1 VPAAEAI
8 LLPLGMLLAAVL
20 YSSVGH
26 GGASAYLA
34 VMALAGIAPAV
45 MRPTALV
52 LNLFV
57 AAIAAIQFARAGH
70 FSWRLFWPF
79 ALGSIPAAFVGGA
92 IHLPGSLYKQILGA
106 ILLFAAV
113 RLVVEPRVK
122 AAARA
127 PMPIALAILVGASVG
142 LLSGLTGVGGGIF
155 LSPILL
161 VGGFA
166 EPKPTAAVS
175 ATFIWVNSLAG
186 LAGDPVSVALIP
198 PAALSWGAA
207 AVFGGLLGS
216 TYASR
221 RLPGRTLKR
230 LLAAVLVVAGVKML
244 LA

>member
-1 VPAAEAI
+1 VPAPETI
-8 LLPLGMLLAAVL
+8 LLAAAIFAGALL

-57 AAIAAIQFARAGH
+57 AGIAAIQFARAGH

-79 ALGSIPAAFVGGA
+79 ALGSIPLAFVGGT
-92 IHLPGSLYKQILGA
+92 IHLPTDVYKQILGA
-106 ILLFAAV
+106 VLLFAAV
-113 RLVVEPRVK
+113 RLVFEPRPG
-122 AAARA
+122 APARA
-127 PMPIALAILVGASVG
+127 PMPMWLAVLVGAAVG

-161 VGGFA
+161 VGGWA
-166 EPKPTAAVS
+166 QPKPVAAVS
-175 ATFIWVNSLAG
+175 AAFIWVNSLAG
-186 LAGDPVSVALIP
+186 LAGQASSLAMIPVEAY
-198 PAALSWGAA
+198 SWGAA

-221 RLPGRTLKR
+221 RLPGLTLRR